1 MQRQA
6 AIKSVGDNNSNS
18 LAIGTF
24 LEADIDGGLVYKV
37 FILDPDSPENLNIL
51 TLDPSNGRVTDSST
65 VTCSRNIIRYGGT
78 TSRRCWRRAAVEI
91 SLDLRLSLV
100 VKNSDNGF

>member
-1 MQRQA
+1 MQQQL
-6 AIKSVGDNNSNS
+6 AINSVGDNNSNS

-51 TLDPSNGRVTDSST
+51 TLDPSNGRVLT
-65 VTCSRNIIRYGGT
+65 VAQLPAPGILSGMVVPPAGGVGGSGGGNIIGSAPLPGG
-78 TSRRCWRRAAVEI
+78 
-91 SLDLRLSLV
+91 
-100 VKNSDNGF
+100 